1 MDQLL
6 VRGMSTSDFTIWNTE
21 TEKDKNYNYLN
32 EANKDRND
40 VRESYSIKRK
50 NYELDLNINKLESKS
65 LI

>member
-21 TEKDKNYNYLN
+21 TEKVKNYNYLN
-32 EANKDRND
+32 EANRDRND
-40 VRESYSIKRK
+40 VRERYSIKRK